1 MAARKSRKLTNERK
15 KRKKSITDL
24 LAEIQ
29 ASWTENKNRPTATL
43 ADFIRLTQLESE
55 FEEEEEQPEEIV
67 IRWADPGQPT
77 RNTGR

>member
-1 MAARKSRKLTNERK
+1 MAARKNRKLSHERK
-15 KRKKSITDL
+15 QRKLSITNL
-24 LAEIQ
+24 IAEIE
-29 ASWTENKNRPTATL
+29 ASWKEKDKKPHATL

-67 IRWADPGQPT
+67 IRWADPGPT